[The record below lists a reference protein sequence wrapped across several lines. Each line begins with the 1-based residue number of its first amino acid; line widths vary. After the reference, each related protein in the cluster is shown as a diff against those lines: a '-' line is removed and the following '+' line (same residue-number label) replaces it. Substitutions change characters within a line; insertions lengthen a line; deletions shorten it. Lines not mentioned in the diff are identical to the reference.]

1 MVLNKKVLGYIVSL
15 SMLSTVR
22 MPASAASVQ
31 SACQGAVD
39 EFLVLPTDQTLA
51 RLATLDQAGCWPVL
65 RSSNSTVDKLN
76 HWVQRGNPWAALY
89 LAKYLNQLDGGNL
102 EDAFIA
108 LGRFSEHDM
117 ESLLLL
123 AKNGLLTKHKLTSA
137 LTMLPLA
144 LSDNPR
150 AQLNSLALRRSK
162 VKRVTRR
169 DLAHQR
175 AQALGAID
183 EFVAEIKS
191 KNPPDD
197 R

>member
-1 MVLNKKVLGYIVSL
+1 MVLNKKVFGYIVWLFML
-15 SMLSTVR
+15 SMVR
-22 MPASAASVQ
+22 MPASATSFQ
-31 SACQGAVD
+31 STCQEAVD

-51 RLATLDQAGCWPVL
+51 RLAILDQAGCWPVL
-65 RSSNSTVDKLN
+65 RASNSTQDKLN
-76 HWVQRGNPWAALY
+76 HWVQRGNPWAAQY
-89 LAKYLNQLDGGNL
+89 LAKHLNQLDGGNL

-108 LGRFSEHDM
+108 LGEFSDHNTEF
-117 ESLLLL
+117 LLLF
-123 AKNGLLTKHKLTSA
+123 AKNGLLTKHELTNA

-162 VKRVTRR
+162 VERVMRR

-175 AQALGAID
+175 VEALGAID

-191 KNPPDD
+191 KNPT